1 LIVDTVRELR
11 ALARIPKLSKPQR
24 AEARALMR
32 MLRELGFTNADVSVL
47 VDGRWKEPTIKKDT
61 RGVKTVSTDER
72 DKLLRLVSDV
82 ADGGG
87 TIQDLEDFL
96 SYKIILYNLGV
107 DYVGVITLVRGILRD
122 GNQVVDL
129 VYIKNLLDK
138 SGLSVE
144 DIIKHTVD
152 MESLNRQG
160 IFDQELNVLINLAR
174 IYGSFEGIQTALG
187 KYGNIEAVKNTEIL
201 TRHNLSVLQSD
212 YSKLEEKMK
221 RLKPFVDFA
230 EILIMNYSFNL
241 ESLDLL
247 VQTAKK
253 FGGFPG
259 VLNAL
264 TEYSSLHNLR
274 NEKAKEIKIG
284 ENLRIQTDAATLEL
298 INLSEKV
305 REMHQDIGEIKA
317 NYAQSLQLQ
326 NIQDLLIR
334 PREAEMDSTEFL
346 RLVSALLLGMLEYGE
361 SNKESVKDWDKVK
374 MNVELCRVKIND
386 ILVGF

>member
-1 LIVDTVRELR
+1 
-11 ALARIPKLSKPQR
+11 
-24 AEARALMR
+24 MR

-72 DKLLRLVSDV
+72 DRLLRLVSDV

-129 VYIKNLLDK
+129 VYVKNLLDK

-144 DIIKHTVD
+144 EIIKHTVD

-160 IFDQELNVLINLAR
+160 IFDQDLNMLINLAR
-174 IYGSFEGIQTALG
+174 IYGGFEGIQTALE
-187 KYGNIEAVKNTEIL
+187 KYGNIEAVKSSEIL
-201 TRHNLSVLQSD
+201 ARHNLSVLQSD

-221 RLKPFVDFA
+221 SLKPFVDFA

-274 NEKAKEIKIG
+274 NEKAKEVKIG
-284 ENLRIQTDAATLEL
+284 ENLRIQTDADTLEL

-326 NIQDLLIR
+326 KIQDLLIR

-346 RLVSALLLGMLEYGE
+346 RLVSALLLGILEYGE

-374 MNVELCRVKIND
+374 MNVEFCRVKIND